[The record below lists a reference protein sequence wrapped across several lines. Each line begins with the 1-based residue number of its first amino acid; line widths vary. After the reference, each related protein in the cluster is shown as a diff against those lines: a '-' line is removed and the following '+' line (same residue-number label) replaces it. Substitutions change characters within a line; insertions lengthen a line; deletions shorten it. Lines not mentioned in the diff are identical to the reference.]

1 MLDLILRK
9 VRLADQEALVD
20 IAIRDGVI
28 VDIVPNLVADGPS
41 YDLDGNLVCPG
52 FVETHIH
59 LDKACLMDRSGD
71 HDGTLASAIMAVA
84 KAKAAFTEDDVYNR
98 GRKTIEKAI
107 VQGTNTMRTHVE
119 TDPRVDLRSF
129 NAIRQLKKDY
139 AWALDLQICVFPQ
152 EGLTNDPGTE
162 DLLRQALDQGA
173 DLLGGCPYTDRDPL
187 AQIDRLFKLAVDFDV
202 DLDFHLDFD
211 LEPSWNHLDEVV
223 RKTVAHG
230 WQGRVTV
237 GHVTKLSMLPPAELQ
252 AMAKRLVD
260 ADIAVT
266 VLPST
271 DLFLMGRGQHYAVP
285 RGVAPA
291 YLLAE
296 QGVRCSIS
304 TNNVLNPF
312 TPYGDCS
319 LVRMANLYANIAQI
333 GDMPG
338 LSTCFDMVTEAAA
351 RIVGRD
357 HAIGIGVPATLIALP
372 AADKAKVVAEITRP
386 SFGMKNG
393 RMTFHQPAAELYG
406 PNHSDAEFIAG
417 SLPPPFAR

>member
-1 MLDLILRK
+1 MLDMMLQNG
-9 VRLADQEALVD
+9 RLADQDEPVD
-20 IAIRDGVI
+20 IMIRGGVI
-28 VDIVPNLVADGPS
+28 VDLAPNLVADMPS
-41 YDLDGNLVCPG
+41 FNLNGALVCNG

-59 LDKACLMDRSGD
+59 LDKACLADRCGH
-71 HDGTLASAIMAVA
+71 HDGTLASAISSVAAA
-84 KAKAAFTEDDVYNR
+84 KADFTEEDVYDR
-98 GRKTIEKAI
+98 GRRTIETAI
-107 VQGTNTMRTHVE
+107 VQGTNVMRTHVE
-119 TDPRVDLRSF
+119 VDPRVNLKSF
-129 NAIRQLKKDY
+129 DAVKRLKKDY

-162 DLLRQALDQGA
+162 ELLRRALDQGA
-173 DLLGGCPYTDRDPL
+173 DLLGGCPYTDSDPHT
-187 AQIDRLFKLAVDFDV
+187 QIDRLFRLAAAFDV

-211 LEPSWNHLDEVV
+211 LDPSWNHFDEVV
-223 RKTVAHG
+223 RRTVFHG

-237 GHVTKLSMLPPAELQ
+237 GHMTKLSMLPPTKLQ
-252 AMAKRLVD
+252 AIAKRLVD

-271 DLFLMGRGQHYAVP
+271 DLFLMGREQQYAVP

-291 YLLAE
+291 RLLAE

-333 GDMPG
+333 GDMLG

-357 HAIGIGVPATLIALP
+357 HALEIGVPATLIALP
-372 AADKAKVVAEITRP
+372 AAAKAKVVAEIIRP

-393 RMTFHQPAAELYG
+393 RITFHQPKPELYG
-406 PNHSDAEFIAG
+406 PDRSEAAFISSA
-417 SLPPPFAR
+417 LPPSFAK

>member
-1 MLDLILRK
+1 MLDMMLQNA
-9 VRLADQEALVD
+9 RLAEQNEPVD
-20 IAIRDGVI
+20 IVIRDGVI
-28 VDIVPNLVADGPS
+28 VDLAPDLVAERSSFNLNGA
-41 YDLDGNLVCPG
+41 LVCSG

-59 LDKACLMDRSGD
+59 LDKACLMDRCGH
-71 HDGTLASAIMAVA
+71 HDGTLASAISSVAMA
-84 KAKAAFTEDDVYNR
+84 KATFTEEDVYDR
-98 GRKTIEKAI
+98 GRRTIETAI
-107 VQGTNTMRTHVE
+107 VQGTNAMRAHVE
-119 TDPRVDLRSF
+119 VDPRVSLRSF
-129 NAIRQLKKDY
+129 DAIMRLKKDY

-162 DLLRQALDQGA
+162 ELLRRALDQGA
-173 DLLGGCPYTDRDPL
+173 DLLGGCPYTDSDPHT
-187 AQIDRLFKLAVDFDV
+187 QIDRLFRLATAFDV

-211 LEPSWNHLDEVV
+211 LDPSWNHLDEVV
-223 RKTVAHG
+223 QRTVLHG

-237 GHVTKLSMLPPAELQ
+237 GHMTKLSMLPPTELQ
-252 AMAKRLVD
+252 AIAKRLVD

-271 DLFLMGRGQHYAVP
+271 DLFLMGREQHYAVP

-291 YLLAE
+291 RLLAE

-338 LSTCFDMVTEAAA
+338 LSTCFDMVTETAA

-357 HAIGIGVPATLIALP
+357 HAIGIGAPATLVALP
-372 AADKAKVVAEITRP
+372 AADKAKVVAEINRP

-393 RMTFHQPAAELYG
+393 RITFHQPTSELYR
-406 PNHSDAEFIAG
+406 PNRSDAEFISG
-417 SLPPPFAR
+417 NLPPPIAR

>member
-1 MLDLILRK
+1 MLDLMLRK
-9 VRLADQEALVD
+9 ARLADQEALVD

-28 VDIVPNLVADGPS
+28 VDMAPGLVADGPS
-41 YDLDGNLVCPG
+41 HDLNGGLVCPG

-59 LDKACLMDRSGD
+59 LDKACLMDRCSN
-71 HDGTLASAIMAVA
+71 HDGTLASAIRTVATA
-84 KAKAAFTEDDVYNR
+84 KAGFTEDDVYDR
-98 GRKTIEKAI
+98 GRKTIEMAI
-107 VQGTNTMRTHVE
+107 VQGTNIMRTHVE
-119 TDPRVDLRSF
+119 VDPRVELRSF
-129 NAIRQLKKDY
+129 NAVRQLKKDY

-162 DLLRQALDQGA
+162 ELLRQALDQGA
-173 DLLGGCPYTDRDPL
+173 DLLGGCPYTDSDPL
-187 AQIDRLFKLAVDFDV
+187 AQIDRLFRLARNVDV

-211 LEPSWNHLDEVV
+211 LDPSWNHLDEVA
-223 RKTVAHG
+223 RKTVAHS

-237 GHVTKLSMLPPAELQ
+237 GHVTKLSMLPPNELQ
-252 AMAKRLVD
+252 TMAKRLVD

-271 DLFLMGRGQHYAVP
+271 DLFLMARDRDCSVP

-291 YLLAE
+291 HLLAE

-319 LVRMANLYANIAQI
+319 LVRIANLYANIAQI
-333 GDMPG
+333 GDAPG
-338 LSTCFDMVTEAAA
+338 LRACLDMVTEAAA

-357 HAIGIGVPATLIALP
+357 RAISVGMPATLIALP
-372 AADKAKVVAEITRP
+372 AADKAKVVAEIIRP

-393 RMTFHQPAAELYG
+393 RMTFHQPAPELYRPG
-406 PNHSDAEFIAG
+406 HADA
-417 SLPPPFAR
+417 